1 MHAWLTESGET
12 LISAHQ
18 DGYPQNSDWMAEAA
32 EGGGSTL
39 CVQLHHE
46 WTYRKSSGIVDPATS
61 PYQQRVVQNPE
72 CKASLLALVW

>member
-46 WTYRKSSGIVDPATS
+46 WTYRKSSGIVDPAT
-61 PYQQRVVQNPE
+61 PPHQQRVVQNPE